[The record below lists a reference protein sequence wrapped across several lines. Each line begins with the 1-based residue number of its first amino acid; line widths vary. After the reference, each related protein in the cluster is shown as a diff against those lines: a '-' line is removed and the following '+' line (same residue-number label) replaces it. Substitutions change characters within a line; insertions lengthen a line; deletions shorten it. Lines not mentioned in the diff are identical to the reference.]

1 MGSYLWCARGERK
14 NKRNR
19 ETNDLHVRLVDRLL
33 LKVRTWSQTRVRLWF
48 STAMQQQQNLY
59 TVSTRNNEPEGS
71 HRPPFSRRLVQD
83 WPRRVAPAL
92 VPDQQPLVLQPAP
105 QLPGRAA
112 SPSPRTAPY
121 GRGGPASVPETRRLA
136 ARPRD
141 GPRANGPPG
150 SDSFRARPPPFS
162 SRPPQTPIGHA
173 RSGTAALLRAAR
185 VQLPVDPPRL

>member
-92 VPDQQPLVLQPAP
+92 VPDQQPLVLQPTP
-105 QLPGRAA
+105 QLPGTRSLAEPQDRSVRPRRSSKRSRDPAARRA
-112 SPSPRTAPY
+112 SPRWAACERPPGVGFVSGETPAIQLQTASNPDRTRQVRHSGPPS
-121 GRGGPASVPETRRLA
+121 GGP
-136 ARPRD
+136 RPT
-141 GPRANGPPG
+141 
-150 SDSFRARPPPFS
+150 SC
-162 SRPPQTPIGHA
+162 
-173 RSGTAALLRAAR
+173 
-185 VQLPVDPPRL
+185 